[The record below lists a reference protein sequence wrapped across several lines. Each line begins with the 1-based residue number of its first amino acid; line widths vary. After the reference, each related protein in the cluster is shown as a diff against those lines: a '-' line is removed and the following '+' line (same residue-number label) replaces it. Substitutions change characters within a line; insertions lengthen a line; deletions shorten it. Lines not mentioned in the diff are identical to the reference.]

1 MKILKTIAVSLAV
14 SFACLAAE
22 TTDKVQGLD
31 GAKIAARFLLI
42 GQDRMQGFL
51 RTKFTMDGCEAWVV
65 EPDIPAP
72 DGRWAW
78 CMEWPT
84 AFQDRVGVRALLAAG
99 YRWVTFNPASRT
111 VYAGNQNDE
120 MIAKRRAFQRFLVEE
135 LGYAPKCGLIGM
147 SWGGYYSVRYA
158 STHPECVC
166 AAYLDAPLLDFTTL
180 SGFNRK
186 GKWGREGLSK
196 YYPFITD
203 TYVGADDPYQSVN
216 RAEPIAKA
224 GIPLLILYGGVDGVV
239 PPESNCLKFAAAFE
253 KAGGDLMIERR
264 GRYGHHPHGVE
275 PNEVQ
280 RLVNFFNRAYA
291 PKKGTPKK

>member
-1 MKILKTIAVSLAV
+1 MNATRIALALTALT
-14 SFACLAAE
+14 SATLLA
-22 TTDKVQGLD
+22 GPD
-31 GAKIAARFLLI
+31 GDRIAAKCTVI
-42 GQDRMQGFL
+42 DRNVMQGFE
-51 RTKFTMDGCEAWVV
+51 RTVFEFEGCEAWVV
-65 EPDIPAP
+65 EPKQAAAGSP
-72 DGRWAW
+72 WVW

-84 AFQDRVGVRALLAAG
+84 AFQDRTGVKALLTAG
-99 YRWVTFNPASRT
+99 YRWATFNPASKT

-120 MIAKRRAFQRFLVEE
+120 MIAKRRAFQRFLVEG

-166 AAYLDAPLLDFTTL
+166 AAYLDAPLLDFSTL
-180 SGFNRK
+180 RGFKEADSATRK
-186 GKWGREGLSK
+186 RIMA
-196 YYPFITD
+196 YYPFATAEYD
-203 TYVGADDPYQSVN
+203 GANDPFQSVN

-224 GIPLLILYGGVDGVV
+224 GIPLLILYGGVDVVV
-239 PPESNCLKFAAAFE
+239 PPESNCMKFAVAFE

-280 RLVNFFNRAYA
+280 RLVNFFDRGYA
-291 PKKGTPKK
+291 PKTDTPRK